1 MKKVFC
7 TTSVIL
13 FLLFGLVACSNE
25 KYAKVPTPD
34 EVIRDVEMFASNILL
49 GDATEKDENFPL
61 TPLIIDDWEVKFTE
75 SKEELDAEITAI
87 VGDKLWISD
96 ERKTITIH
104 YGLNKSK
111 EWVVQNVNV
120 NDPVIRVISRI
131 VQTVEPT

>member
-34 EVIRDVEMFASNILL
+34 EVIRNAEMFTSNILL
-49 GDATEKDENFPL
+49 GDNTKKDEHFPL
-61 TPLIIDDWEVKFTE
+61 SPLIIDDWEVKFTE

-87 VGDKLWISD
+87 VGDKLWIS
-96 ERKTITIH
+96 EGRKTITVH
-104 YGLNKSK
+104 YELNKSK
-111 EWVVQNVNV
+111 QWVVQGVNI
-120 NDPVIRVISRI
+120 NDPVVRVIPRI
-131 VQTVEPT
+131 AQTVEPS